1 MPREEVA
8 QTTCGQAIQK
18 LGEIFAEDKKLAE
31 LNPENGKK
39 NVCGL
44 EKASWRLTLRGWKR
58 KWMSNRA

>member
-1 MPREEVA
+1 MPKEEVA

-31 LNPENGKK
+31 LDPENGKK

-44 EKASWRLTLRGWKR
+44 KSKLEAYFAWLET
-58 KWMSNRA
+58 KWANSRA